1 MYQGLEPGTLLR
13 QRYEI
18 LSLIG
23 QGGMGAV
30 YKAADRRLP
39 GRLCAVK
46 EIWTAAGLTADALA
60 QGREQ
65 FLREASTLARL
76 DHPNLPKVS
85 DYFTAAPSQLEDES
99 ADEAPESVPPGPV
112 DPATTRDYLVM
123 DYVPGQD
130 LHQVVQEARR
140 EERFLQE
147 REVLG
152 WMAQL
157 CDALSYLHLQD
168 PPVLHRDVKPSNVKL
183 TPDGRIKL
191 VDFGLVKPLDP
202 DDPKTLTGLRG
213 VGSLPYTPIEQYA
226 GDLGHTDT
234 RSDLYSLGATVYH
247 LLTGHPP
254 ANAQERFLNP
264 EALVMP
270 RRANPRISPA
280 VERALLAAL
289 ALHPKDRPKSVA
301 AWSKML
307 LGDAPTL
314 PVSAHPQSVGW
325 GQALRENWW
334 LLLGAFA
341 VSAAAVVAT
350 LVQIF

>member
-46 EIWTAAGLTADALA
+46 EIWTAAGITAETLA

-85 DYFTAAPSQLEDES
+85 DYFAADPSSGDDQDLDS
-99 ADEAPESVPPGPV
+99 PDRVLPPGPV
-112 DPATTRDYLVM
+112 DLATTRDYLVM
-123 DYVPGQD
+123 DYIPGQD

-140 EERFLQE
+140 QERFLQE

-152 WMAQL
+152 WMTQL

-183 TPDGRIKL
+183 MPDGRIKL

-202 DDPKTLTGLRG
+202 DDPRTLTGLRG

-254 ANAQERFLNP
+254 ANAQERFLDP
-264 EALVMP
+264 EALVLP
-270 RRANPRISPA
+270 RQVNPKISPA

-301 AWSKML
+301 AWSKIL
-307 LGDAPTL
+307 LGDAPTI
-314 PVSAHPQSVGW
+314 PVAARTQGMSW
-325 GQALRENWW
+325 GQAFRANWW
-334 LLLGAFA
+334 LLVLALA
-341 VSAAAVVAT
+341 VTAAAVVAT
-350 LVQIF
+350 WLQVL